1 MKKILNIA
9 ALMCCA
15 LLFFCGC
22 GKQTNYSEYISEK
35 RTDIYLYSDDG
46 LQIKIYVSEKETP
59 YCADGFKGE
68 MGFLTEIYVT
78 LPKNPDEVN
87 VKAGNI
93 EGEMNFRAVENCYY
107 LSAANGDISGESASV
122 TLTIGEES
130 KTYSAM
136 NVKYDGVISCED
148 ALKCVLERDLSLFEG
163 LTESGIFCGEIYVR
177 LIFDDGCYYYVGV
190 CDRDKKITA
199 YLVDGV
205 KGKII
210 ATKEL
215 NG

>member
-15 LLFFCGC
+15 LLLFCGC
-22 GKQTNYSEYISEK
+22 GKQIDYSEYISEK

-46 LQIKIYVSEKETP
+46 LQIRIYVSEKETP

-68 MGFLTEIYVT
+68 MGKLTEIYVT

-107 LSAANGDISGESASV
+107 LSATNGDISGESASV
-122 TLTIGEES
+122 TLTFGEES

-177 LIFDDGCYYYVGV
+177 LIYDDGCYYYVGV

>member
-1 MKKILNIA
+1 MKKFLNIA

-22 GKQTNYSEYISEK
+22 GNQTDYTEYISEK

-46 LQIKIYVSEKETP
+46 IEIRIHVSEKETP
-59 YCADGFKGE
+59 YCADGIKGE
-68 MGFLTEIYVT
+68 MGNLTEIYVT
-78 LPKNPDEVN
+78 LPENRDEVN

-107 LSAANGDISGESASV
+107 LSAANGGVTGESADV
-122 TLTIGEES
+122 TITFGEES

-148 ALKCVLERDLSLFEG
+148 ALKCVTERDLNLFEG
-163 LTESGIFCGEIYVR
+163 LTESGVFCGEIYVR
-177 LIFDDGCYYYVGV
+177 LIYDDGCYYYVGV

-210 ATKEL
+210 ATKEM

>member
-1 MKKILNIA
+1 
-9 ALMCCA
+9 
-15 LLFFCGC
+15 
-22 GKQTNYSEYISEK
+22 
-35 RTDIYLYSDDG
+35 
-46 LQIKIYVSEKETP
+46 
-59 YCADGFKGE
+59 
-68 MGFLTEIYVT
+68 MGNLTEIYVT
-78 LPKNPDEVN
+78 LPENRDEVN

-107 LSAANGDISGESASV
+107 LSAANGGVTGESADV
-122 TLTIGEES
+122 TITFGEES

-148 ALKCVLERDLSLFEG
+148 ALKCVTERDLNLFEG
-163 LTESGIFCGEIYVR
+163 LTESGVFCGEIYVR
-177 LIFDDGCYYYVGV
+177 LIYDDGCYYYVGV

-210 ATKEL
+210 ATKEM